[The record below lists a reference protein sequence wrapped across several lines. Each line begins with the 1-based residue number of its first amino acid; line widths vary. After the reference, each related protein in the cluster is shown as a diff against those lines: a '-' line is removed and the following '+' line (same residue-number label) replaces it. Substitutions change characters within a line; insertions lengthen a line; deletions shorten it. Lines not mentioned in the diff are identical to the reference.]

1 MGQGIPLA
9 SPPQRKEIAMTSKRS
24 NQRNAFGKQ
33 SEDRAS
39 ARPGSRKFEG
49 RRSEHKAGEAA
60 ANRPRPGKA
69 QKEDR

>member
-1 MGQGIPLA
+1 
-9 SPPQRKEIAMTSKRS
+9 MTSKRS

-39 ARPGSRKFEG
+39 ARPGLRKFEG